1 MYVLYSVYIIII
13 YLYVLRMTD
22 FGMCG
27 WLKQRRRRRRR
38 QRRWQWFDG
47 VARRG
52 WGALVLGTN
61 QYLTGGKRTDGKK
74 AAWQPSAIPHRLILC
89 CARTCFSSSSIPIR
103 VLYYFILLHRRVSS
117 SLFGRPAL
125 TRTPCASAT
134 TVIYKCSA
142 PTEIFTL
149 KK

>member
-1 MYVLYSVYIIII
+1 M
-13 YLYVLRMTD
+13 R
-22 FGMCG
+22 
-27 WLKQRRRRRRR
+27 LKE
-38 QRRWQWFDG
+38 WQTLVCVDDWSNVVVVVVVGGGGSGSSGVDG
-47 VARRG
+47 VVRRG

-103 VLYYFILLHRRVSS
+103 VLYCFILLHRRVSS

-125 TRTPCASAT
+125 TRAPFAPSPIHQCC
-134 TVIYKCSA
+134 ILYKCSA
-142 PTEIFTL
+142 PTETFTL
-149 KK
+149 KKQLFN

>member
-1 MYVLYSVYIIII
+1 
-13 YLYVLRMTD
+13 MTEATSSSTMAVAAAAAAAAAAVV
-22 FGMCG
+22 GNSAM
-27 WLKQRRRRRRR
+27 
-38 QRRWQWFDG
+38 G
-47 VARRG
+47 VVRRG

-103 VLYYFILLHRRVSS
+103 VLYCFILLHRRVSS

-125 TRTPCASAT
+125 TQAPCAPS
-134 TVIYKCSA
+134 TVVYKCSA
-142 PTEIFTL
+142 PTEIFTQ
-149 KK
+149 KTIV